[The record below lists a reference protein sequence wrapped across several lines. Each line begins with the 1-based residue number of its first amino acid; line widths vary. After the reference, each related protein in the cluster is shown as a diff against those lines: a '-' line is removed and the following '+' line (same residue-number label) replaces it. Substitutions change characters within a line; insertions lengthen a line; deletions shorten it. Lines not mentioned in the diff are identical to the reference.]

1 MSSDLYS
8 RLQSALGSA
17 YTLERELGGGGMSRV
32 FVATDTRLGRRVVV
46 KVLSPDLVA
55 SVSADRFE
63 REIRLAARLQH
74 PHIVPLL
81 SAGDV
86 DGIPYYTMPFVEG
99 ASLRERLTAGPLT
112 PAEAQSIL
120 RDVARA
126 LAYAHRQ
133 GIVHRDIKPEN
144 VLLAEGVAM
153 VADFGVARALSAATT
168 LAGDVL
174 TQVGMQIGTPAYMA
188 PEQAAGDPDVDFRAD
203 LYAFGV
209 MAYELLAGQHP
220 FAGKQN
226 MRALVAAHLTEQP
239 KPLTTH
245 TTDVA
250 TSLSTI
256 VMQCLG
262 KDPAERPESASAI
275 VRALEGAPTPNA
287 ISAAPITPPAAKA
300 VPGIAVLPFTNMSGD
315 PENEYF
321 SDGITDDLIGA
332 LTPLKELRVA
342 ARTSSFAFKG
352 RHVELATVGSTLG
365 VRTVLQGSVRRAG
378 NRVRVTVQ
386 LMNAGEGTQLWSER
400 YDRNLDDIFAIQ
412 DEIVRGIV
420 DQLKVTLGLEQTA
433 AAPLVAPPTDDLEAY
448 QLYLR
453 GREAAYLRSP
463 ASLRR
468 AIEYFR
474 QALGR
479 DPNYA
484 RAHLGLAEAHIGLGV
499 YQYIPTIEAN
509 DEAMAALQA
518 AERLRSNLPLLHV
531 LWGQLKLYL
540 RPDWHEAGPHFERA
554 LAIDP
559 NEPLAHAYVAFLNG
573 MLGNLEASKAAAAR
587 AVALDPL
594 STFVRAVSVMGFPVT
609 GIPGADSAAALDA
622 HEKALALDPNAVIH
636 LWMSAVRLADFGRHE
651 EAVARLHRTVE
662 LTQRGPL
669 IVGMY
674 ARALA
679 LAGRREEALVL
690 RTELRERAQ
699 REYVGPAAMLMMI
712 GLDLDDEP
720 ATSALL
726 EANVDAMT
734 GPTAIVTTVVRELT
748 PLLDHPRLGP
758 LVRRLTLW
766 ATRPA
771 VTTSR
776 SAPAVAGGIP

>member
-1 MSSDLYS
+1 MTADI
-8 RLQSALGSA
+8 RTQLQTTLGAA
-17 YTLERELGGGGMSRV
+17 YTVERELGGGGMSRV

-46 KVLSPDLVA
+46 KVLAPDLVA
-55 SVSADRFE
+55 SVSAERFE

-86 DGIPYYTMPFVEG
+86 NGIPYYTMPFVEG
-99 ASLRERLTAGPLT
+99 ASLRERLALGALP
-112 PAEAQSIL
+112 PAEVQSIL

-220 FAGKQN
+220 FAGKRN
-226 MRALVAAHLTEQP
+226 MHALVAAHLTEQP

-262 KDPAERPESASAI
+262 KDPAERPDSASAI
-275 VRALEGAPTPNA
+275 VRALETVSTPNA
-287 ISAAPITPPAAKA
+287 VATPATPVTPPAAKA

-332 LTPLKELRVA
+332 LTSLKGLRVA

-352 RHVELATVGSTLG
+352 RNVELATVGSTLG

-386 LMNAGEGTQLWSER
+386 LMNAAEGTQLWSER

-420 DQLKVTLGLEQTA
+420 DQLKVTLGLEQTVA
-433 AAPLVAPPTDDLEAY
+433 AQLVAPQTDDLEAY
-448 QLYLR
+448 QLCLR
-453 GREAAYLRSP
+453 GREAAYMRSP

-479 DPNYA
+479 DPDYA

-509 DEAMAALQA
+509 NVATSALQA
-518 AERLRSNLPLLHV
+518 AERLRPDLALVHV
-531 LWGQLKLYL
+531 LAGQLKLYL
-540 RPDWHEAGPHFERA
+540 RSDWHEAGPDFERA

-559 NEPLAHAYVAFLNG
+559 NEPLAHAYIAFLNG
-573 MLGNLEASKAAAAR
+573 MLGNLEASKTAALR
-587 AVALDPL
+587 AVSLDPL
-594 STFVRAVSVMGFPVT
+594 SVFVRAVSVMGFPVV

-622 HEKALALDPNAVIH
+622 HETALAMDPNAVIH
-636 LWMSAVRLADFGRHE
+636 LWMAATRLGDFGRHE
-651 EAVARLHRTVE
+651 EAVARMRRAVE

-679 LAGRREEALVL
+679 LAGRREEALAL
-690 RTELRERAQ
+690 RAELRDRAQ
-699 REYVGPAAMLMMI
+699 REYVGPAAMLMMV
-712 GLDLDDEP
+712 GLDLNDEA
-720 ATSALL
+720 ATSSLL
-726 EANVDAMT
+726 EANIEGKT

-748 PLLDHPRLGP
+748 PLLDHPTLGP

-771 VTTSR
+771 SSPSSPT
-776 SAPAVAGGIP
+776 PAVA

>member
-1 MSSDLYS
+1 MTSHILTQ
-8 RLQSALGSA
+8 LQATLGTA
-17 YTLERELGGGGMSRV
+17 YTVERELGGGGMSRV

-55 SVSADRFE
+55 SVSAERFE
-63 REIRLAARLQH
+63 REIRLAAQLQH

-99 ASLRERLTAGPLT
+99 ASLRERLATGPLAPT
-112 PAEAQSIL
+112 EAQSIL

-153 VADFGVARALSAATT
+153 VADFGVARALRAATT

-220 FAGKQN
+220 FAGKRN
-226 MRALVAAHLTEQP
+226 IHALVAAHLTEQP
-239 KPLTTH
+239 KPLPTH
-245 TTDVA
+245 ASDVSA
-250 TSLSTI
+250 SLSTV

-275 VRALEGAPTPNA
+275 VRALEGVATPNA
-287 ISAAPITPPAAKA
+287 ASPAPAVKP

-332 LTPLKELRVA
+332 LTPLKGLRVA

-352 RHVELATVGSTLG
+352 RNVELATVGSTLG

-378 NRVRVTVQ
+378 TRVRVTVQ
-386 LMNAGEGTQLWSER
+386 LMNAAEGTQLWSER

-433 AAPLVAPPTDDLEAY
+433 AVQLVAPQTDDLEAY
-448 QLYLR
+448 QLCLR

-474 QALGR
+474 QALIR

-509 DEAMAALQA
+509 DAATSALQA
-518 AERLRSNLPLLHV
+518 AGRLRPDLALVHV

-540 RPDWHEAGPHFERA
+540 RPDWHEAGPHLERA

-559 NEPLAHAYVAFLNG
+559 NEPLAHAYAAFLYG
-573 MLGNLEASKAAAAR
+573 MLGNLEVSRAAALR
-587 AVALDPL
+587 AVSLDPL
-594 STFVRAVSVMGFPVT
+594 SLFVRAVSVMGFPVA
-609 GIPGADSAAALDA
+609 GISGADSAAALDA
-622 HEKALALDPNAVIH
+622 HETAIAMDPNAVIH
-636 LWMSAVRLADFGRHE
+636 LWMSAVRLSDFGRHE
-651 EAVARLHRTVE
+651 EAVARMRRTVE

-679 LAGRREEALVL
+679 LAGRREEALAL
-690 RTELRERAQ
+690 RAELRERAQ
-699 REYVGPAAMLMMI
+699 REYVGPAAMLMMV
-712 GLDLDDEP
+712 GLDLEDEA
-720 ATSALL
+720 ATAALL
-726 EANVDAMT
+726 EANIAAMT
-734 GPTAIVTTVVRELT
+734 GPTAIVTTVARELT

-758 LVRRLTLW
+758 LIRRLTLW

-771 VTTSR
+771 VTTSG
-776 SAPAVAGGIP
+776 SAQAVAGGVP

>member
-1 MSSDLYS
+1 MMTNLQAQ
-8 RLQSALGSA
+8 LQSALGSS
-17 YTLERELGGGGMSRV
+17 YTVERELGGGGMSRV

-55 SVSADRFE
+55 SVSAERFE

-99 ASLRERLTAGPLT
+99 ASLRGRLATGPL
-112 PAEAQSIL
+112 PHAEAQSIL

-153 VADFGVARALSAATT
+153 VADFGVARALTAATT

-220 FAGKQN
+220 FAGKRN
-226 MRALVAAHLTEQP
+226 MHALVAAHLTEQP

-245 TTDVA
+245 IADVT

-275 VRALEGAPTPNA
+275 VRALDGVSTPNA
-287 ISAAPITPPAAKA
+287 VSATPVTPPAAKA
-300 VPGIAVLPFTNMSGD
+300 IPRIAVLPFTNMSGD

-332 LTPLKELRVA
+332 LTALKGLRVA

-352 RHVELATVGSTLG
+352 RNVELAAVGSTLG
-365 VRTVLQGSVRRAG
+365 VRAVLQGSVRRAG

-386 LMNAGEGTQLWSER
+386 LMNAAEGTQLWSER

-420 DQLKVTLGLEQTA
+420 DQLKVRLGLEQTA
-433 AAPLVAPPTDDLEAY
+433 AQLVAPQTDDLEAY
-448 QLYLR
+448 QLCLR
-453 GREAAYLRSP
+453 GREAAYMRSP

-509 DEAMAALQA
+509 EVATAALQA
-518 AERLRSNLPLLHV
+518 AERLRPDLALVHV

-540 RPDWHEAGPHFERA
+540 RADWHEAGPHLERA

-573 MLGNLEASKAAAAR
+573 MLGHLEASKAAALR
-587 AVALDPL
+587 AVSLDPL
-594 STFVRAVSVMGFPVT
+594 SVFVRAVSVMGFPVV

-622 HEKALALDPNAVIH
+622 HETALAMDPNAVIH
-636 LWMSAVRLADFGRHE
+636 LWMAAVRLADFGRHE
-651 EAVARLHRTVE
+651 EAVARMRRTVE
-662 LTQRGPL
+662 LTQRAPL

-679 LAGRREEALVL
+679 LAGRREEALAL
-690 RTELRERAQ
+690 RAELRDRAQ
-699 REYVGPAAMLMMI
+699 REYVGPAAMAMMI
-712 GLDLDDEP
+712 GLDLDDEA
-720 ATSALL
+720 ATAALL
-726 EANVDAMT
+726 QANVEAMT

-748 PLLDHPRLGP
+748 PLLDHPHLGP

-766 ATRPA
+766 ATRPP
-771 VTTSR
+771 VTASG
-776 SAPAVAGGIP
+776 ANAAVAGGAL

>member
-1 MSSDLYS
+1 MTADVRT
-8 RLQSALGSA
+8 RLQGTLGSA
-17 YTLERELGGGGMSRV
+17 YTVERELGGGGMSRV

-46 KVLSPDLVA
+46 KVLAPDLVA
-55 SVSADRFE
+55 SVSAERFE

-99 ASLRERLTAGPLT
+99 ASLRGRLAAGPLP

-220 FAGKQN
+220 FAGKRN
-226 MRALVAAHLTEQP
+226 MHALVAAHLTEQP

-245 TTDVA
+245 TTDVT

-262 KDPAERPESASAI
+262 KDPSERPESASAI
-275 VRALEGAPTPNA
+275 VRALESMSTPNA
-287 ISAAPITPPAAKA
+287 VSTTPVTPPAAKA
-300 VPGIAVLPFTNMSGD
+300 TPRIAVLPFTNMSGD

-332 LTPLKELRVA
+332 LTSLKGLRVA

-352 RHVELATVGSTLG
+352 KHAELATVGSTLG
-365 VRTVLQGSVRRAG
+365 VRTVVQGSVRRAG

-386 LMNAGEGTQLWSER
+386 LMNAAEGTQLWSER
-400 YDRNLDDIFAIQ
+400 YDRDLDDIFAIQ

-420 DQLKVTLGLEQTA
+420 DQLKLTLGLDQTA
-433 AAPLVAPPTDDLEAY
+433 TLVAPQTDDLEAY

-453 GREAAYLRSP
+453 GREAAYMRSP

-509 DEAMAALQA
+509 DVATAALQA
-518 AERLRSNLPLLHV
+518 AERLGPDLALIHV

-540 RPDWHEAGPHFERA
+540 RSDWHDAGPHLARA

-573 MLGNLEASKAAAAR
+573 MLGNLEASKAAALR
-587 AVALDPL
+587 AVSLDPL
-594 STFVRAVSVMGFPVT
+594 SVFIRAVSVMGFPVV

-622 HEKALALDPNAVIH
+622 HETALAMDPNAVIH

-651 EAVARLHRTVE
+651 EAVLRMRRTVE
-662 LTQRGPL
+662 LTQRAPL

-679 LAGRREEALVL
+679 LAGRRDEALAL
-690 RTELRERAQ
+690 RAELRERAQ
-699 REYVGPAAMLMMI
+699 REYVGPAAMAMMI
-712 GLDLDDEP
+712 GLDLGDEA
-720 ATSALL
+720 ATAALL
-726 EANVDAMT
+726 EANIAAMT
-734 GPTAIVTTVVRELT
+734 GPTAIVTTIVRELA

-771 VTTSR
+771 VTTLS
-776 SAPAVAGGIP
+776 SAPAGARELP